1 MGGWQDIQTHGD
13 FLFVATSYKD
23 GSIIKKNQIVKYS
36 IVEDDN
42 DKYVLVPA
50 KVSNVDNS
58 KNATKFEIEG
68 MGFYGDTEFFVTN
81 EGKKDHIYRHSES

>member
-1 MGGWQDIQTHGD
+1 MKLVCGYSTIQDIQTHGD

-58 KNATKFEIEG
+58 KT
-68 MGFYGDTEFFVTN
+68 
-81 EGKKDHIYRHSES
+81 